1 METNKHKMKT
11 KEEIKKQIE
20 ALKAVRPKVVPSS
33 VFGTDNLA
41 QIDAQIVVL
50 EENLDISEIHDRY
63 DRSGISEETLDAAVC
78 ADEWRDGNSDIDDLA
93 EDWPLK

>member
-1 METNKHKMKT
+1 MKT

-33 VFGTDNLA
+33 AFGTDNLA

-63 DRSGISEETLDAAVC
+63 DMRRARPYGQPGH
-78 ADEWRDGNSDIDDLA
+78 RGNS
-93 EDWPLK
+93 K